1 MSVRS
6 ELEQFVAIIAHDLRE
21 PLNSATG
28 LISLVSRLYGD
39 KLDDQGKAWVKDA
52 IECLGYMEAKVE
64 DVLEYSRASKDATFK
79 PFPLRSALE
88 EAQRVLTRQVKEK
101 QAVIVSDL
109 ENPATPLVMGDRS
122 LIAQVFQNLLSNSIK
137 YTREEPP
144 QILIGA
150 RREGDEVCVSVRDNG
165 LGFDMQYKDRI
176 FGAFQRL
183 YTTKEY
189 PGTGMGLAIVKRI
202 IDRHSGRIWVESKPG
217 AGSTFYFTLPV
228 ANEQKGPTP
237 S

>member
-1 MSVRS
+1 M
-6 ELEQFVAIIAHDLRE
+6 AIIAHDLRE

-28 LISLVSRLYGD
+28 LISLVSRVYGD
-39 KLDDQGKAWVKDA
+39 KLDAQGKAWVTDA
-52 IECLGYMEAKVE
+52 IQCLAHMEAKVE

-79 PFPLRSALE
+79 PFPLRVALE
-88 EAQRVLTRQVKEK
+88 EAERILARPIQEKRAVVLDDFGPD
-101 QAVIVSDL
+101 AHLVI
-109 ENPATPLVMGDRS
+109 GDRS

-137 YTREEPP
+137 YTRNEPP
-144 QILIGA
+144 QVHIGA
-150 RREGDEVCVSVRDNG
+150 RREGDDVCVSVRDNG
-165 LGFDMQYKDRI
+165 LGFDMQHKERI

-202 IDRHSGRIWVESKPG
+202 IDRHSGRIWVESQPG
-217 AGSTFYFTLPV
+217 VGSTFYFTLPV
-228 ANEQKGPTP
+228 ANEEKGPPP